1 MDKAE
6 RTLFMKAMG
15 SSVRD
20 YVEKVDERIRSWVS
34 SELKALTEL
43 FDERIRQIPTPEKG
57 DKGDKGESIKG
68 DKGDPADPA
77 EIQELRTQIRV
88 LEERI
93 RQAPTP
99 ETSIM
104 DLRRAVSG
112 EIESVLA
119 HFNERLDKLP
129 TPKDGK
135 DAEVDYASI
144 RNFINEEVAKI
155 PPPKNGKDAEPVDV
169 DSIEAR
175 LIQTVHAECAH
186 VNGLI
191 KDEIAAAVQAL
202 PPPPK
207 GDPGKDGIVPTDKIV
222 SEIDYQITQ
231 RIAAIPAPKDG
242 KDAVVDY
249 ELLKRHLMDEVQRAV
264 SEIPKP
270 KDGESIHPDTVRLMV
285 IDEVKKEFA
294 TIPPPKPPE
303 KGEPGRD
310 ALTLEPTDGIDFDR
324 SYIVGQWATHNGGLW
339 RCIDGKNW
347 KCMVDGH
354 SGVEEV
360 YDGERTIKTVHRFAS
375 GKTQEFMRTTKEV
388 IDRGVYKVGNEY
400 ERGDGVSKS
409 GSFWICQV
417 DKTSAVPGDSSDW
430 RLAVKAGRDA
440 KPLPPPPG
448 PSKPI
453 KLQ

>member
-1 MDKAE
+1 MEKDELIALADMFADAAK
-6 RTLFMKAMG
+6 R
-15 SSVRD
+15 
-20 YVEKVDERIRSWVS
+20 YVDPQFADIHE
-34 SELKALTEL
+34 ALRNL
-43 FDERIRQIPTPEKG
+43 PTPEKG
-57 DKGDKGESIKG
+57 DKGEPGESIVGPQGERGEKGDKGDRGEPGIQGEAGQTGERGFPGPAGEKG
-68 DKGDPADPA
+68 DKGDPADTS
-77 EIQELRTQIRV
+77 EVQELRTQIRV
-88 LEERI
+88 LEDRI

-119 HFNERLDKLP
+119 HFNERLDNLP
-129 TPKDGK
+129 APKDGK

-144 RNFINEEVAKI
+144 RKFINEVVAKI
-155 PPPKNGKDAEPVDV
+155 PTPKD
-169 DSIEAR
+169 
-175 LIQTVHAECAH
+175 
-186 VNGLI
+186 
-191 KDEIAAAVQAL
+191 
-202 PPPPK
+202 
-207 GDPGKDGIVPTDKIV
+207 GKDGIVPTEKIV
-222 SEIDYQITQ
+222 SEIDYQVTQ

-249 ELLKRHLMDEVQRAV
+249 DLLKRHLIDEVQRAV

-310 ALTLEPTDGIDFDR
+310 ALSLEPTDGIDFER

-388 IDRGVYKVGNEY
+388 IDRGVFKVGNEY

-440 KPLPPPPG
+440 KPVPPPAG
-448 PSKPI
+448 PRPPL